1 MLRGKGRTQRRGCI
15 LAVGRRTLGVG
26 LLMTCG
32 LASAGCMRSLWND
45 FLDPSEVGRFYGK
58 PVTKEIR
65 ATLGLQDEEAE
76 TINATEPLPEDTVA
90 VLKDYQIG
98 PGDWIEVTI
107 HELIRAGSITTE
119 TRKVTDL
126 GYVNLPVIGSVK
138 VGGLTE
144 KQAEDVIKAKLKPD
158 LLPDPIVGVV
168 VRTEQQRH
176 FTIVGY
182 VTRPGPVV
190 LPKLDFRMLEAISY
204 AGQLPEE
211 VESVYVIRRCGKAT
225 DGPAPTS
232 LPSSEPAVPSGTSS
246 KPSEAPTSSAAGTLR
261 EGVDLLL
268 ADLGG
273 SASAPGWSP
282 HAATGT
288 TNPSLSAP
296 SSRRTEITPDERRE
310 FIQAI
315 VPGSSAPATGRPDS
329 GANPTAVSQDA
340 TQELSKWIWL
350 NGEWVEVKG
359 EPTRQSQ
366 SSQETRQTERPATEG
381 VEWDT
386 VSSAGEEVRIIG
398 IPLNPLRA
406 GEARYNI
413 VIRPGDVIS
422 IPSPEAG
429 KRYYVM
435 GHVRGPGAYAIPIEG
450 ITLRAAIAASGG
462 LDPYAWPSRCEIARR
477 IAGDQYELHQVD
489 LDRIFA
495 MKDPDIKL
503 KAGDVINIGTHPLS
517 PFMVTIANGFRTTY
531 GFGFVYDRN
540 FADIDSF
547 GGQQNPRDRRRS
559 EQNSRFPAL
568 ESVFP
573 GL

>member
-1 MLRGKGRTQRRGCI
+1 
-15 LAVGRRTLGVG
+15 
-26 LLMTCG
+26 
-32 LASAGCMRSLWND
+32 
-45 FLDPSEVGRFYGK
+45 
-58 PVTKEIR
+58 
-65 ATLGLQDEEAE
+65 
-76 TINATEPLPEDTVA
+76 
-90 VLKDYQIG
+90 
-98 PGDWIEVTI
+98 
-107 HELIRAGSITTE
+107 
-119 TRKVTDL
+119 
-126 GYVNLPVIGSVK
+126 
-138 VGGLTE
+138 
-144 KQAEDVIKAKLKPD
+144 
-158 LLPDPIVGVV
+158 
-168 VRTEQQRH
+168 
-176 FTIVGY
+176 
-182 VTRPGPVV
+182 
-190 LPKLDFRMLEAISY
+190 
-204 AGQLPEE
+204 
-211 VESVYVIRRCGKAT
+211 
-225 DGPAPTS
+225 
-232 LPSSEPAVPSGTSS
+232 
-246 KPSEAPTSSAAGTLR
+246 
-261 EGVDLLL
+261 
-268 ADLGG
+268 
-273 SASAPGWSP
+273 
-282 HAATGT
+282 
-288 TNPSLSAP
+288 
-296 SSRRTEITPDERRE
+296 
-310 FIQAI
+310 
-315 VPGSSAPATGRPDS
+315 
-329 GANPTAVSQDA
+329 
-340 TQELSKWIWL
+340 
-350 NGEWVEVKG
+350 VEVKG